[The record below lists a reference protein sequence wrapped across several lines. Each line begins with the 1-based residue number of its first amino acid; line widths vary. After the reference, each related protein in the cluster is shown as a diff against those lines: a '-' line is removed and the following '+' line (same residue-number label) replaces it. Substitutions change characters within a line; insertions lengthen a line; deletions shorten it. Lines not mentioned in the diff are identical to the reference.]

1 MAVLAEADNNISDLR
16 AVFYKLLAFLC
27 TSPLSC
33 LHSYR
38 ERAVC
43 SLDGGWG
50 VSLALVRAVGSVAAC
65 PQEGRRRWGT
75 RLLLGRAR
83 QGWGAGR

>member
-1 MAVLAEADNNISDLR
+1 VAVLAEADNNISDLR

-43 SLDGGWG
+43 SLDGG
-50 VSLALVRAVGSVAAC
+50 
-65 PQEGRRRWGT
+65 
-75 RLLLGRAR
+75 
-83 QGWGAGR
+83 